1 VTSDH
6 HVGDDD
12 RAGEELPMFPLGS
25 VLLPGM
31 VLPLRVFEPRYRVL
45 VDTVLL
51 ADRQE
56 FGCVLIE
63 RGSEV
68 GGGDVRTM
76 VGCTARLVDVAR
88 HDDGQ
93 VSMVAVGSGRLRV
106 MEWLPDDPF
115 PRARVQPWHDEDPPA
130 VDEGPAV
137 DQATL
142 DTIERI
148 ERAVA
153 SLGALA
159 VELGLVAEFAPA
171 ELDDDPSVRTY
182 QLATISPLGA
192 LDRQTVLE
200 CPTLAARAPLLE
212 ELVEDQRVLLEA
224 RRGAGEP

>member
-1 VTSDH
+1 MTSDH
-6 HVGDDD
+6 DAGGGGDDL
-12 RAGEELPMFPLGS
+12 AGEELPMFPLGS

-93 VSMVAVGSGRLRV
+93 VSMVAVGTGRLRV
-106 MEWLPDDPF
+106 LEWLPDDPF
-115 PRARVQPWHDEDPPA
+115 PRARVQAWHDEDPGA
-130 VDEGPAV
+130 A
-137 DQATL
+137 DQDTTL
-142 DTIERI
+142 ATIERI

-200 CPTLAARAPLLE
+200 RPGLAARAALLE

-224 RRGAGEP
+224 RRGAGDP

>member
-1 VTSDH
+1 MSDH
-6 HVGDDD
+6 DTGGDEA
-12 RAGEELPMFPLGS
+12 AGEELPMFPLGS

-93 VSMVAVGSGRLRV
+93 VSIVAVGTGRLRV
-106 MEWLPDDPF
+106 LEWLPDDPF
-115 PRARVQPWHDEDPPA
+115 PRARVQPWHDEDPGA
-130 VDEGPAV
+130 A
-137 DQATL
+137 DQDTTL
-142 DTIERI
+142 ATIERI

-200 CPTLAARAPLLE
+200 RPGLAARAALLE

-224 RRGAGEP
+224 RRGDGDP